1 MIGFCNIQNIPQN
14 AGMCLGPAK
23 HLTYDADHVGPCR
36 EPIRLGRD
44 GHPLHDYLAS
54 PGWRTTPFT
63 PELTRTRFSSSEGC
77 SGTVLAHY
85 EACHGSPTM
94 DNWGDPWADNADN
107 AKSPTKPAVTSPLP
121 PSFAPPPAF
130 LGGFVDDA
138 GWGNED
144 ESFGDWSTA
153 TAKDAGEPAPI
164 PFSATESLT
173 SEQPLRFSDDTQWDS
188 GRELD
193 HSAQDGGDWG
203 AVKPDAPQDEERVLS
218 EASDSSTTVPASEV
232 IEDIPPEASARP
244 HPDDGSS
251 TRTSTSPS
259 EASHN
264 EVLVESPRTSY
275 EEERGV
281 AKEAAVEQELAVFED
296 SSVQHRSAG
305 GPESESS
312 GDDTDADQET
322 AQIKTPANESEE
334 VTESAL
340 KSSNR
345 TSGGVLDTPVA
356 THAPLSPDP
365 GAFKVD
371 ANLIDELFAPS
382 KDSNEAED
390 APGDPIYSTSAR
402 KAWYRLTRKQ
412 TMREFNHGN
421 DDDNYIRVTWGISNI
436 RSEVNKVVGRWAR
449 EDRISGTGPG
459 ARASFYWDTP
469 ASVDLQATHNRQRPS
484 VSAAHTNLP
493 IKESVPALSTNLPA
507 AFNWSSA
514 SVSADPWQEASPGLR
529 STSSPI
535 TPMHPNLTQ
544 VKKQEARAVSL
555 DLTSQEP
562 DVAKQVQ
569 ISTST
574 RETPVVAPLISPPT
588 TNITVPVSDPLANI
602 KTLDVASASKD
613 DIFTAPVDDDDE
625 WGEMVSTPIVST
637 PTLTELTSQFD
648 TRNNNLS
655 TTANT
660 PQSIRSLAIRDH
672 SPDTMHA
679 TPIVRL
685 KSTISPTSAYFK
697 PNIFVPL
704 TVEQGPI
711 GPGLLKPT
719 KRSISNPKKP
729 EEKEA
734 TKPEQVLKSVTLSE
748 DVPKPDAPDDF
759 SAWQTSMPIT
769 AAKEEQE
776 KQPDDFSA
784 WQTLIPNVAAKGE
797 QEKEIL
803 PNLASPIIEETIRP
817 STPPAPI
824 AATAEANIDA
834 WADADFSFFE
844 SSLPTAPPSQPK
856 SDPSDPFSA
865 FETRG
870 RSTSAASSAKTF
882 TRSPPRKVTPPP
894 VQPLTSATS
903 SAQRRKTIE
912 DGVIHD
918 ILRGLPDLGYMLR

>member
-1 MIGFCNIQNIPQN
+1 
-14 AGMCLGPAK
+14 
-23 HLTYDADHVGPCR
+23 
-36 EPIRLGRD
+36 
-44 GHPLHDYLAS
+44 
-54 PGWRTTPFT
+54 
-63 PELTRTRFSSSEGC
+63 
-77 SGTVLAHY
+77 
-85 EACHGSPTM
+85 M

-121 PSFAPPPAF
+121 PSFAPAPTF

-144 ESFGDWSTA
+144 EGLEDWSTA
-153 TAKDAGEPAPI
+153 TAKDEGEPAPI
-164 PFSATESLT
+164 PLSATESLT
-173 SEQPLRFSDDTQWDS
+173 REPPPRFSDDTQWDS

-193 HSAQDGGDWG
+193 HAAQDGGDWG
-203 AVKPDAPQDEERVLS
+203 AVKLDAPQDEERVLS

-232 IEDIPPEASARP
+232 MEDVPPEASARP
-244 HPDDGSS
+244 HPEDGSS
-251 TRTSTSPS
+251 TRASTSPS

-275 EEERGV
+275 EEERGI
-281 AKEAAVEQELAVFED
+281 AKEAAVEEEQAAIED
-296 SSVQHRSAG
+296 PSVHHRSAG
-305 GPESESS
+305 GSESESS
-312 GDDTDADQET
+312 GHDTDADHET
-322 AQIKTPANESEE
+322 AQARTPAKEREE
-334 VTESAL
+334 FTESAP
-340 KSSNR
+340 KPSSP
-345 TSGGVLDTPVA
+345 TSEGVLDSPIA

-371 ANLIDELFAPS
+371 ASLLDELFPPP
-382 KDSNEAED
+382 KDSMEAED

-412 TMREFNHGN
+412 TMREYNHGN

-436 RSEVNKVVGRWAR
+436 RSEVNKVVERWAR

-469 ASVDLQATHNRQRPS
+469 ASLDLQATHNRQRPS
-484 VSAAHTNLP
+484 VSTAHTNLP
-493 IKESVPALSTNLPA
+493 NKESVPGLSTNLPA

-514 SVSADPWQEASPGLR
+514 SVSADPWHEASPGLR

-574 RETPVVAPLISPPT
+574 RETPVVAPLIPPPT
-588 TNITVPVSDPLANI
+588 TNITVPVSDPWANI
-602 KTLDVASASKD
+602 KTLDVASAPKD
-613 DIFTAPVDDDDE
+613 AIFTTPVDDDDE

-637 PTLTELTSQFD
+637 PTLTDLTSQFD
-648 TRNNNLS
+648 TRNDILS
-655 TTANT
+655 TTATT

-711 GPGLLKPT
+711 GPGLLKPA
-719 KRSISNPKKP
+719 KRSVSNPKKP

-734 TKPEQVLKSVTLSE
+734 TKPEQVLKSVTLSK

-759 SAWQTSMPIT
+759 SAWQTSVPTT
-769 AAKEEQE
+769 AAKGEQE
-776 KQPDDFSA
+776 KRPDDFSA
-784 WQTLIPNVAAKGE
+784 WQTPLSNVAAKGDPW
-797 QEKEIL
+797 KEML
-803 PNLASPIIEETIRP
+803 SNFASPVMKETVRP

-824 AATAEANIDA
+824 AAPAETNIDA

-844 SSLPTAPPSQPK
+844 SSLPSAPPSQPK
-856 SDPSDPFSA
+856 SDPADPFSA
-865 FETRG
+865 FESRG

>member
-1 MIGFCNIQNIPQN
+1 
-14 AGMCLGPAK
+14 
-23 HLTYDADHVGPCR
+23 
-36 EPIRLGRD
+36 
-44 GHPLHDYLAS
+44 
-54 PGWRTTPFT
+54 
-63 PELTRTRFSSSEGC
+63 
-77 SGTVLAHY
+77 
-85 EACHGSPTM
+85 M

-153 TAKDAGEPAPI
+153 TAKDAEQPAPI
-164 PFSATESLT
+164 PFSATESPT
-173 SEQPLRFSDDTQWDS
+173 SEQPREFSDDTQWDS
-188 GRELD
+188 GRELG
-193 HSAQDGGDWG
+193 HAAHDGDGWG
-203 AVKPDAPQDEERVLS
+203 AVTLDAPQDEERVLS
-218 EASDSSTTVPASEV
+218 EASDSSTTVPANDV
-232 IEDIPPEASARP
+232 IEDMPTESSARA
-244 HPDDGSS
+244 HPDDESS

-264 EVLVESPRTSY
+264 EVLAESPRTSY

-281 AKEAAVEQELAVFED
+281 VKEAAVEEEQIASED
-296 SSVQHRSAG
+296 SCLRDKSAD

-312 GDDTDADQET
+312 GDDLDPDQET
-322 AQIKTPANESEE
+322 AQTVTSAKGKEE
-334 VTESAL
+334 VTESA
-340 KSSNR
+340 R
-345 TSGGVLDTPVA
+345 TSSSHTSKSVVDPPVA
-356 THAPLSPDP
+356 THAQLSTDPD
-365 GAFKVD
+365 AFRLD
-371 ANLIDELFAPS
+371 ANLLDELFAPCKGS
-382 KDSNEAED
+382 TEAEE
-390 APGDPIYSTSAR
+390 APDDPIYSTSAR

-469 ASVDLQATHNRQRPS
+469 ASIDLQATHSRQRPS

-493 IKESVPALSTNLPA
+493 NKESLPALSTNVPA

-514 SVSADPWQEASPGLR
+514 SVTADPWQDASPGLR

-535 TPMHPNLTQ
+535 APMHPNLIQ

-555 DLTSQEP
+555 DLSSQER

-569 ISTST
+569 ILTST
-574 RETPVVAPLISPPT
+574 RETLVVAPLISPPT
-588 TNITVPVSDPLANI
+588 TNITVPVSDPWANI
-602 KTLDVASASKD
+602 KTLDVASAPKD
-613 DIFTAPVDDDDE
+613 NIFTTPVDDDDE

-637 PTLTELTSQFD
+637 PTLTEPISQPD
-648 TRNNNLS
+648 TRNNTQS
-655 TTANT
+655 TAATT

-672 SPDTMHA
+672 SPDAMHA
-679 TPIVRL
+679 SPIVRL

-697 PNIFVPL
+697 PSIFVPL
-704 TVEQGPI
+704 TAEQGPI
-711 GPGLLKPT
+711 GPGLLKPA
-719 KRSISNPKKP
+719 KRSVSNPKKS
-729 EEKEA
+729 EVKEV
-734 TKPEQVLKSVTLSE
+734 TKPEQVLKSTTVSE
-748 DVPKPDAPDDF
+748 DLPKLDAPDDLL
-759 SAWQTSMPIT
+759 AWPTSVPTI
-769 AAKEEQE
+769 APKEEQE

-784 WQTLIPNVAAKGE
+784 WQTPPPYVLAKE
-797 QEKEIL
+797 EPEKEIL
-803 PNLASPIIEETIRP
+803 SSFASPIIEETIRP

-824 AATAEANIDA
+824 AAPAETNIDA
-834 WADADFSFFE
+834 WADVDFSFFE

-856 SDPSDPFSA
+856 PDPSDPFSA

-882 TRSPPRKVTPPP
+882 TRSSPPRKVTPPP